1 MERQLHNTENY
12 KRLNHNP
19 TITNNKPVNKIIK
32 SSKVEGLKIE
42 SPKSSCFESPKSSC
56 FYLKLKLRKEGIP
69 RRSLINLVNCHT
81 SEISEYFDY
90 HLQPILKKI
99 PFYHKDKV
107 TSYEKLTQLN
117 SSQITSTLYH
127 LM

>member
-32 SSKVEGLKIE
+32 SSKVEGLKI
-42 SPKSSCFESPKSSC
+42 ESPKSSC

-107 TSYEKLTQLN
+107 TFYEKLTQLN